1 MKKLMVFGIS
11 FASCMVVFL
20 MTIFIFK
27 EPITNYLVSNNNL
40 KLVGV
45 LYGKNTL
52 YDVVARNNYISY
64 KKDIDSNVISGSVS
78 SDNVSN
84 DKYEKEILEKDD
96 STEGYK
102 FINIEI
108 NGYKSYLIAIYD
120 PSKVKLVSSRWFNR
134 GNTGQQT
141 VIDICKRYSNQSLR
155 ILDLC
160 TGSGAIAISL
170 SKILNT
176 QVFASDVST
185 KALEVAEKNNVLN
198 NSKVEF
204 IESNLFE
211 QINGEKFDI
220 IVSNPPYIKNEEIK
234 LLSKQVQN
242 EPYIALAG
250 GEDGLDFYRK
260 IIDEAYKH
268 INKNGYL
275 CLEIGYDQK
284 EDVENLLKENKNY
297 SEIKTIQDFS
307 GNDRCTIAKVGKI

>member
-1 MKKLMVFGIS
+1 MNIKQALEEAKNIL
-11 FASCMVVFL
+11 
-20 MTIFIFK
+20 K
-27 EPITNYLVSNNNL
+27 SNNFEDSNIIAKEL
-40 KLVGV
+40 LSYV
-45 LYGKNTL
+45 L
-52 YDVVARNNYISY
+52 
-64 KKDIDSNVISGSVS
+64 KKDKVYLTINLDSDLTDIEYVEFTKYIEQIIDGKPLQYITQKQEFMGMEFFMNENVLIPQP
-78 SDNVSN
+78 DT
-84 DKYEKEILEKDD
+84 EILVE
-96 STEGYK
+96 
-102 FINIEI
+102 
-108 NGYKSYLIAIYD
+108 
-120 PSKVKLVSSRWFNR
+120 
-134 GNTGQQT
+134 T
-141 VIDICKRYSNQSLR
+141 VLDICKRYGNQSLR

-234 LLSKQVQN
+234 SLSKQVQN

-284 EDVENLLKENKNY
+284 EDLIKLIKQNENYEYENC
-297 SEIKTIQDFS
+297 IKDLS
-307 GNDRCTIAKVGKI
+307 NNDRCIIAKIV